1 MAALTKPRKVWLAA
15 LAALGVSLLVAFF
28 FLVLRDGGGAP
39 RELTVLPEVAEKP
52 SAAAAVENAAAD
64 RATAPALIRV
74 YVAGAVKTPGVFP
87 LQEGERLVD
96 AVRAAGGAAPG
107 ADLEAVNLALRVQD
121 EGYYF
126 IPARAA
132 PTANR
137 ESVDAAASSNGAAP
151 AIPAAAA
158 NPSTNHAHAPGGTAQ
173 SGNGGELVN
182 LNTADRQELESL
194 PGIGPARADAIIAY
208 REEHGYFVAIEE
220 ITAVSGIGE
229 GIFANLQHLV
239 TVSE

>member
-15 LAALGVSLLVAFF
+15 LAALGVALLVAFF

-52 SAAAAVENAAAD
+52 SAAAENAAAD

-74 YVAGAVKTPGVFP
+74 YVAGAVKNPGVFP

-137 ESVDAAASSNGAAP
+137 ESVDGAASSNGAAP
-151 AIPAAAA
+151 TIPAAAA
-158 NPSTNHAHAPGGTAQ
+158 NSSTNHAHAPGETAQ